1 MRFLVVSLFALVGTL
16 AASAQSVPR
25 PPGWIPTP
33 PGGSAVVNSPVVSVI
48 APKFPAPPAESR
60 FVVEVPEDAV
70 VKVDGKDTKGV
81 GSIRT
86 FTSDHQSGEYEFT
99 AEVNRGGVVYQSTRR
114 AKLFPGRTTR
124 LSFPELS
131 NCSGGY

>member
-33 PGGSAVVNSPVVSVI
+33 PGGSAVVNSPVSYPVI
-48 APKFPAPPAESR
+48 APKFAAAESR
-60 FVVEVPEDAV
+60 FIVEVPADAV
-70 VKVDGKDTKGV
+70 VKVDGKETKQAGNV
-81 GSIRT
+81 RA
-86 FTSDHQSGEYEFT
+86 FTSEHQQGEYEFT
-99 AEVNRGGVVYQSTRR
+99 AEVQRGGVIYQSTRR
-114 AKLFPGRTTR
+114 ARLLPGRTTR
-124 LSFPELS
+124 LSFSELG